1 MSAGRQADRRPLG
14 SIRNFPAPRWSDERA
29 RAAWERTTV
38 RLTVIGSG
46 PAAPQPDS
54 PASGHL
60 IRSDGTA
67 VLMDCGYG
75 VVGRLRS
82 TMDPRQLT
90 GVVVGHLHADHFLD
104 LAALRYLHP
113 WDGAN
118 DGRPAVWL
126 PPGGRQRLAGLAR
139 MMSERPTFF
148 EEAFDLCEY
157 RSDESFAIG
166 ALSIRPTPMQHY
178 VPAWALTVSDGS
190 GARVVY
196 GGDTGPTAT
205 LVETARSADLFI
217 AEATLASVAD
227 DEPSRGH
234 CTVDEAI
241 AIARGSG
248 ARHVLLTHYASA
260 RRAELLAA
268 ASAAMTGSAP
278 TTEAAADAASV
289 QVSIA
294 VPGMDIAIS
303 PEMEVGREALTSGE
317 APNQFPA
324 MGLPDLSLIAG

>member
-1 MSAGRQADRRPLG
+1 M
-14 SIRNFPAPRWSDERA
+14 
-29 RAAWERTTV
+29 

-157 RSDESFAIG
+157 RSD
-166 ALSIRPTPMQHY
+166 
-178 VPAWALTVSDGS
+178 
-190 GARVVY
+190 
-196 GGDTGPTAT
+196 
-205 LVETARSADLFI
+205 
-217 AEATLASVAD
+217 
-227 DEPSRGH
+227 
-234 CTVDEAI
+234 
-241 AIARGSG
+241 
-248 ARHVLLTHYASA
+248 
-260 RRAELLAA
+260 
-268 ASAAMTGSAP
+268 
-278 TTEAAADAASV
+278 
-289 QVSIA
+289 
-294 VPGMDIAIS
+294 
-303 PEMEVGREALTSGE
+303 
-317 APNQFPA
+317 
-324 MGLPDLSLIAG
+324 

>member
-1 MSAGRQADRRPLG
+1 M
-14 SIRNFPAPRWSDERA
+14 
-29 RAAWERTTV
+29 

-157 RSDESFAIG
+157 RSDETFAIG